1 MWTKGKQGFLHNLR
15 WAKPEFYMEC
25 KMIIK
30 NNFKYYV
37 EQLLLTLIPILIFNI
52 GLPHLLPILKVVGST
67 VFLLILVIAM
77 AALATGKRGFIQA
90 IRVISIVNFLA
101 VLAMFLTFYISSFL
115 VITDAIGF
123 ENFLRQNISTAKYI
137 YFAICFAQPIIL
149 PLPEMVT
156 VVAASAALGSFT
168 AFILGFFGTILG
180 IITMFFVSRIGGMKI
195 VKRLVNEKHLEKY
208 HQYVQKNELLIL
220 ALLFIIP
227 ILPDEII
234 CVGAGVSGVSV
245 KRFLSVAI
253 FSKIV
258 TSFSLAY
265 SIELASALSLTA
277 SQLMVFVSAAALLL
291 FGIGML
297 IKKVLN
303 KNG

>member
-1 MWTKGKQGFLHNLR
+1 
-15 WAKPEFYMEC
+15 
-25 KMIIK
+25 MIIQ
-30 NNFKYYV
+30 NNFKYYL
-37 EQLLLTLIPILIFNI
+37 EQILLTVIPIFIFNI
-52 GLPHLLPILKVVGST
+52 GLPHLLPILKVVGSSL
-67 VFLLILVIAM
+67 FLLILIVALTAPATEKRKFIKVI
-77 AALATGKRGFIQA
+77 RFITMF
-90 IRVISIVNFLA
+90 SFL
-101 VLAMFLTFYISSFL
+101 VVFAMFVTLYISSFL

-123 ENFLRQNISTAKYI
+123 ENFLRQNIATSIYI
-137 YFAICFAQPIIL
+137 YFIICFAQPIIL
-149 PLPEMVT
+149 PLPEMLT
-156 VVAASAALGSFT
+156 VVAASAVLGSFT
-168 AFILGFFGTILG
+168 AFIVGFFGTILG
-180 IITMFFVSRIGGMKI
+180 IITMFFLSRIGGMKI
-195 VKRLVNEKHLEKY
+195 VEKLVNKKHLEQY

-245 KRFLSVAI
+245 KRFLSIAI

-265 SIELASALSLTA
+265 SIELASALSLTTT
-277 SQLMVFVSAAALLL
+277 QLTVFVPAAALIL

-297 IKKVLN
+297 IKKALN